1 MVQLQTIR
9 GWHIHHKERLLYRT
23 TSGSPFIILKFFHYP
38 NYNQDVQ
45 IRKFPDRCK
54 VKTKEYNSFFLFNQ
68 KLRRKGIISLE
79 RTIDVIPTISFDNL
93 SDNWGKISSYSTAIQ
108 QKYQESSKF
117 WPLQSSKFQDI
128 AQQDWFKTNDL
139 SNWMQLA
146 HRFISMRINHKQNQ
160 SERLGAYQ
168 VLQTGIG
175 DCDEFTDL
183 FITLARIRGI
193 PCRRLTGYYIF
204 LKNIKAEPHAW
215 SEILSPNGRWITV
228 DLALNNLGNHTVNYV
243 TLKIE
248 EFNPALPDF
257 HIQTK
262 HVSKVHYQWDQ
273 PTPIVTPIY

>member
-1 MVQLQTIR
+1 M
-9 GWHIHHKERLLYRT
+9 
-23 TSGSPFIILKFFHYP
+23 
-38 NYNQDVQ
+38 
-45 IRKFPDRCK
+45 
-54 VKTKEYNSFFLFNQ
+54 KTKGYNSFFLFNH

-79 RTIDVIPTISFDNL
+79 RTINVIPTVSFGNL
-93 SDNWGKISSYSTAIQ
+93 SGNWGKISSFSKAIQ
-108 QKYQESSKF
+108 QKYQESSNF

-128 AQQDWFKTNDL
+128 AKQNWFITDDL
-139 SNWMQLA
+139 SNWVQLA
-146 HRFISMRINHKQNQ
+146 HRFISMRIKYKQNQ

-193 PCRRLTGYYIF
+193 PCRRLTGYYIP

-215 SEILSPNGRWITV
+215 SEILSPNGKWITV
-228 DLALNNLGNHTVNYV
+228 DLALNNLGNHTINYV
-243 TLKIE
+243 ILKIE